1 MGGEQ
6 EAVAELVVMSA
17 SGSRRAS
24 QGFLGRLLMLSVIAA
39 KPGQECR

>member
-6 EAVAELVVMSA
+6 EAVAELVVVSA

-24 QGFLGRLLMLSVIAA
+24 QGFLGASLNAISHS
-39 KPGQECR
+39 C